1 MNRSNRNFVLAYLLL
16 VALPV
21 LGLAGVLR
29 SGRNLKAPTAI
40 GGVWK
45 LQTNAA
51 PLAAFPCGMALAAPD
66 ADFTIAQSGRN
77 FTLNFANSLMSSSSG
92 TIEGATVDA
101 SLTPSAGLAKEKGCA
116 GRTLSLVATLD
127 ANVSPRSASGRISV
141 NDCADCTSI
150 EFHAIREEQAKAKG
164 GH

>member
-51 PLAAFPCGMALAAPD
+51 HLANLPCGKAFAAPD
-66 ADFTIAQSGRN
+66 AAFTISQSGRN
-77 FTLNFANSLMSSSSG
+77 FTLSFANSLMSSASG
-92 TIEGATVDA
+92 TIDGATVNA
-101 SLTPSAGLAKEKGCA
+101 SLKPSAGLSKETSCA

-127 ANVSPRSASGRISV
+127 ANVNPRSADGRISV
-141 NDCADCTSI
+141 NDCADCTPI
-150 EFHAIREEQAKAKG
+150 EFHAIREEQAKG
-164 GH
+164 GR